1 MTRRF
6 RRSRKNRPD
15 WKQQQIRR
23 EKEREA
29 RKSAVFFCNYAQA
42 SGMTYAEASACLSVC
57 RQTACQWRKN
67 WKKLG
72 LKTRGR
78 PQNKLEQHKQVEA
91 VKFLQAHWPHC
102 SRERL
107 RLKFPENPLR
117 ALDNLHRRIDRLQRW
132 EHSELIYTLTW
143 KNPGRVWA
151 MDYTEPPMKV
161 DGIYGKI
168 LNVRDLASGKTLA
181 SLPVDE
187 ESGAHT
193 RNLLLELF
201 VQYGAPLVIKSD
213 NGSPLICQRVRSLLD
228 SWGVTFL
235 LSPPYWP
242 RYNGSCEAGN
252 GSLKIRAHHLA
263 AANDRVDDW
272 SCEDVE
278 GARLQ
283 ANELVCNRRYGG
295 LSPDEIWQTR
305 EPITATER
313 ENFRILL
320 QKKRKDASIKLSEM
334 LFEVILTEA
343 ELKELYA
350 DTERDAVRRT
360 LESSGLLI
368 ERSKRI
374 PLRKK
379 R

>member
-1 MTRRF
+1 M
-6 RRSRKNRPD
+6 
-15 WKQQQIRR
+15 
-23 EKEREA
+23 
-29 RKSAVFFCNYAQA
+29 
-42 SGMTYAEASACLSVC
+42 
-57 RQTACQWRKN
+57 
-67 WKKLG
+67 
-72 LKTRGR
+72 
-78 PQNKLEQHKQVEA
+78 
-91 VKFLQAHWPHC
+91 
-102 SRERL
+102 
-107 RLKFPENPLR
+107 PLR
-117 ALDNLHRRIDRLQRW
+117 ALDNLRQRIERLQRW
-132 EHSELIYTLTW
+132 KHSELIYTLTW

-151 MDYTEPPMKV
+151 MDYTKPPMKV

-181 SLPVDE
+181 SLPVIE
-187 ESGAHT
+187 ESGENT
-193 RNLLLELF
+193 RNLLLQLF

-213 NGSPLICQRVRSLLD
+213 NGSPLICQLVRSLLD

-242 RYNGSCEAGN
+242 QYNGSCEAGN

-283 ANELVCNRRYGG
+283 ANELACSRRYGG
-295 LSPDEIWQTR
+295 LSPDEIWRDR
-305 EPITATER
+305 EAVTATER

-320 QKKRKDASIKLSEM
+320 QKKRKDASIKLSEI
-334 LFEVILTEA
+334 LNEVILTEDK
-343 ELKELYA
+343 LKELYA